1 MPKRAAASRPAQ
13 NCLQQ
18 AYEHLLRAFHWLD
31 GSGTSWLA
39 DAACVRFLDR
49 RLSAT
54 YCTQTNSKCEAGF
67 KR

>member
-31 GSGTSWLA
+31 GLGDELA
-39 DAACVRFLDR
+39 
-49 RLSAT
+49 
-54 YCTQTNSKCEAGF
+54 G
-67 KR
+67 